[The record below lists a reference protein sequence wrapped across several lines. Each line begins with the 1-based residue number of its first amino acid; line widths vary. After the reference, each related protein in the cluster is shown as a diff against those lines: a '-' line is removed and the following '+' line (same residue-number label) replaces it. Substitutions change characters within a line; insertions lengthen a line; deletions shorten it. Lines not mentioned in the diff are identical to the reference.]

1 MDSERLTKL
10 TKYLT
15 ATQRDGKVS
24 RKVSLF
30 ARANVYNSRN
40 QFPLCTCNTFVA
52 CLVSRAR
59 SSGGMKFANYL
70 DSGFQ
75 GTVIEQP
82 EQSN

>member
-1 MDSERLTKL
+1 ML

-15 ATQRDGKVS
+15 ATQRDGKVC
-24 RKVSLF
+24 RKISLF
-30 ARANVYNSRN
+30 ANAYNSRN

-52 CLVSRAR
+52 CLASRAR
-59 SSGGMKFANYL
+59 STGETKFANYL

-75 GTVIEQP
+75 VTVIEQP